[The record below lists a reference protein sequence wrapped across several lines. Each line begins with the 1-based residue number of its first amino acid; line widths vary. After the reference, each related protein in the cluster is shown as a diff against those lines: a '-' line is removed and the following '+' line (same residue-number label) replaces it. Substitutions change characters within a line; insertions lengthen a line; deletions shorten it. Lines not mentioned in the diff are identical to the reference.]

1 MTSWRADSS
10 TSAHGAGG
18 ARRNDPERDV
28 AITAGGIG
36 GLTLA
41 SSLAQRPVSVF
52 EQDNELRQI
61 GVGAGTACAN
71 ARVLPGTAGFVLG
84 PQQARAAWFSGAAGV
99 AIAGAPQLIAAT
111 VSAVAHM
118 SLNREPAKQ
127 ALRARNEKQNVA
139 ASARQSQPDR
149 LGAPRPSP

>member
-1 MTSWRADSS
+1 MGLAAPGGMTL
-10 TSAHGAGG
+10 
-18 ARRNDPERDV
+18 NCDV

-99 AIAGAPQLIAAT
+99 AIAGAPRLITAT
-111 VSAVAHM
+111 VRVWLFHRCLISV
-118 SLNREPAKQ
+118 
-127 ALRARNEKQNVA
+127 
-139 ASARQSQPDR
+139 
-149 LGAPRPSP
+149 